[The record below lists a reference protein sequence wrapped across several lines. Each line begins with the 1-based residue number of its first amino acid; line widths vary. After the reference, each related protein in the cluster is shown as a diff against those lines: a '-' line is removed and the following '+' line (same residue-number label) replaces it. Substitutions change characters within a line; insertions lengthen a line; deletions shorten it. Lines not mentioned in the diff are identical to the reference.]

1 MGHGGITMKR
11 QFVREYD
18 LNRAIEK
25 LLLAYTRETNE
36 RVESINVVPEYK
48 RDNLTN
54 YVVYIEFEPCE

>member
-1 MGHGGITMKR
+1 MKR